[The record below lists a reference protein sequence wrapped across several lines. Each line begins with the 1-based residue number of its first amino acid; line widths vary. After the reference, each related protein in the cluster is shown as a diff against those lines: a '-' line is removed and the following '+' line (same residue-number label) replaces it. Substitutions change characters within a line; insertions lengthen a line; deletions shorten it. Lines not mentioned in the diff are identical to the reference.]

1 VVAAFERS
9 GLVLAVAAATA
20 ILGYENGAFGIGV
33 RSGLAI
39 AAWWAVGL
47 AIVVGL
53 WPLAPIPRAALACG
67 GLLAAFAAWTLA
79 SIAWAPSAEAAF
91 LEFDRVALYLAIF
104 MVAVLAATRRNVA
117 RWVDGLAVGVV
128 AIALVGLSS
137 RLFPELFDQRKL
149 LVFLPTARARL
160 SFPVQYWNGLGILTG
175 LALPLLLRAA
185 VCGRTALAR
194 GAALAPVPALVA
206 TVYLTSSRGG
216 AATALVGAIVAIA
229 LAERRWTTVAALGV
243 AAVGGAGSVLVLA
256 SRHELVNGL
265 STNRAASEGRN
276 AAVLIALLALAAGAA
291 WAVASRAIAS
301 RGRPRP
307 LLGRA
312 LAAGAALVAVGGVLA
327 SHPGRRFETFKQPPV
342 KAHYSSADFTKAH
355 LLSGYGSGR
364 WQFWGAAVDE
374 WRSEPLHGRGAG
386 SFESWWAQ
394 HGPISYFVRDAHSLY
409 LETAGELG
417 VVGLALLLAVLGA
430 GTICAVV
437 RRARADGEGRA
448 AIAAVGGAFAGYLV
462 GAGLDWMWELTI
474 VSLIGFACLGLLVGP
489 ATETLREATET
500 TRRGFGLGALV
511 LLVGW
516 LVLCA
521 EGIPLLADHELNA
534 SARAAARGD
543 VPSALADAHIA
554 QTLEPWASTPY
565 LQLALV
571 AEDARDYGRAQAWV
585 REAIRRDSQNWRP
598 WLVSAR
604 IAVEAGDIATARRS
618 LHRAAALDPRS
629 PLFAGVRPGR

>member
-1 VVAAFERS
+1 LVAALERF
-9 GLVLAVAAATA
+9 GLVLTVAAATA
-20 ILGYENGAFGIGV
+20 ILGYENGAFGIGA

-47 AIVVGL
+47 AVVVGI
-53 WPLAPIPRAALACG
+53 WPLAPIPRVALACG

-91 LEFDRVALYLAIF
+91 VEFDRVALYVAIF
-104 MVAVLAATRRNVA
+104 LVAVLAATRGNVA

-137 RLFPELFDQRKL
+137 RLFPGLFDQREL
-149 LVFLPTARARL
+149 PAFLPSARARL

-175 LALPLLLRAA
+175 LAVPLLLRAA
-185 VCGRTALAR
+185 VGGRSALAR

-216 AATALVGAIVAIA
+216 AATAVVGVIAA
-229 LAERRWTTVAALGV
+229 LALAGRRWTTLAALAL
-243 AAVGGAGSVLVLA
+243 AALGGAGSVLVLA
-256 SRHELVNGL
+256 PRHDLVNGL
-265 STNRAASEGRN
+265 GTDRAASEGST
-276 AAVLIALLALAAGAA
+276 AAILIALLVLGTGAA
-291 WAVASRAIAS
+291 WAAASRAIGS

-312 LAAGAALVAVGGVLA
+312 LAVGAVLVAVGGLLA
-327 SHPGRRFETFKQPPV
+327 SHPSRRFETFKQPPA

-355 LLSGYGSGR
+355 LLSGNGSGR

-374 WRSEPLHGRGAG
+374 WRSEPLRGRGAG
-386 SFESWWAQ
+386 SYESWWAQ

-409 LETAGELG
+409 VETAGELG
-417 VVGLALLLAVLGA
+417 LVGLVLLVAAL
-430 GTICAVV
+430 GTGVACAVR
-437 RRARADGEGRA
+437 RRARADADGRA
-448 AIAAVGGAFAGYLV
+448 VIAALGGAFAGYVL

-474 VSLIGFACLGLLVGP
+474 VSLIGITCLGLLVGS
-489 ATETLREATET
+489 ATETLREAKEP
-500 TRRGFGLGALV
+500 RRRPFGLGAV
-511 LLVGW
+511 VVVIGW

-521 EGIPLLADHELNA
+521 EGIPLLADHELHA

-543 VPSALADAHIA
+543 IPAARGDANTA
-554 QTLEPWASTPY
+554 RRLEPWASTPY
-565 LQLALV
+565 VQLALV
-571 AEDARDYGRAQAWV
+571 AEDARDYDTAQVWA

-604 IAVEAGDIATARRS
+604 IAVEAGDVVLARRS
-618 LHRAAALDPRS
+618 LHRAAALNPRS
-629 PLFAGVRPGR
+629 PLFSGVRPAR